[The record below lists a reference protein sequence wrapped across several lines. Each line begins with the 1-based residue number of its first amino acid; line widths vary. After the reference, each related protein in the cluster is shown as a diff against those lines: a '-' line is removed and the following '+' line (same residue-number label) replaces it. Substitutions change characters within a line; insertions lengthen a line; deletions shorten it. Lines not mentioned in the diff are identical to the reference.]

1 MPQPCPLSSDVA
13 RRIAI
18 NIYRIAI
25 NTFRIAVNTYRI
37 VHDPI

>member
-1 MPQPCPLSSDVA
+1 MQQPTSSDVA
-13 RRIAI
+13 FRIAV

>member
-1 MPQPCPLSSDVA
+1 MQQPLSSDVA
-13 RRIAI
+13 CRVAV

-25 NTFRIAVNTYRI
+25 NTFRIAVNTYRT